1 MKVIPDLIGDL
12 NKTERTKPIR
22 SEATKRGNVNYCICM
37 NAPAICTDYIYIE
50 IRDNIHNMQV
60 LKFGGT
66 SVANAENMSKVV
78 DIVTKAV
85 DRDRTILVLSAISGC
100 TDALIKIG
108 TLASE
113 RDESYKT
120 LIDGLQTRH
129 HDIIKA
135 FLPVEKQEDSIEVCD
150 SLFDSLRSIAQGV
163 YLLGELSPAS
173 LDAIQSFGELWSTK
187 IMATKLA
194 SIGIATKWVDS
205 RQIVRTVAKG
215 DKNVTDVQ
223 KTYSRVN
230 EMVEDNNVTQ
240 LFILPGFIASD
251 RLGRTT
257 TLGRGGSDYT
267 ASLLA
272 VGCKAR
278 ILEIWTD
285 VPGMMTSNPK
295 VVPTARTI
303 SNISYKA
310 ALELSHFGAKVIYPP
325 TIQPV
330 VAEGIPIYIKDT
342 FHPEAAGTLIEKHPP
357 RSKDKLIGISNSD
370 NIALLSLEGSGMVGI
385 PGFSSRLFETLS
397 QNDINIIL
405 ITQASSVHTM
415 CIAVSEKDA
424 EKAREAADRCFAY
437 EISLG
442 KLNPLKVEKGYSIVC
457 LVGDDVLNQTGA
469 TGRMLAALGRNSIPV
484 RATAQGSSE
493 RNISA
498 IIASEDAEAAIRTI
512 HNEFFDRRSGKEIH
526 LFIAGYGTVGKALVD
541 IIAKNRE
548 KIEKRTGR
556 RLHVCGL
563 SNSRRFIL
571 DKNGLSL
578 DNIKD
583 RLAAGESSAD
593 EAYFTRLA
601 TLSLENS
608 VFVDC
613 TASADIAFKYMNL
626 FKKGY
631 SVVACNKITF
641 SLPYVRYAALKEAAI
656 EIGATLRYET
666 TVGAA
671 LPILES
677 ISRSVHSGDE
687 ILRIEAVLSGTL
699 NYIFS
704 NYAGGEGGT
713 FAEVV
718 KKAQDA
724 GYTEPDP
731 RLDLSGRD
739 VLRKLLILSR
749 EAGIPLDEKDV
760 EQTPILGPEFFE
772 GDVEEFYRK
781 LAENEETFAARY
793 REAAD
798 KGLRQRFV
806 ATLVKDEDAPL
817 GYRACIGLEAVAPE
831 HPLFSLSGTDNCAI
845 IRTDFYPSPL
855 VVQGA
860 GAGAYQTA
868 SGVLNDIIV

>member
-1 MKVIPDLIGDL
+1 
-12 NKTERTKPIR
+12 
-22 SEATKRGNVNYCICM
+22 
-37 NAPAICTDYIYIE
+37 
-50 IRDNIHNMQV
+50 MQV
-60 LKFGGT
+60 MKFGGT

-78 DIVTKAV
+78 DIVSKAV
-85 DRDRTILVLSAISGC
+85 DRDRTILVSSAISGC
-100 TDALIKIG
+100 TDTLIKIG
-108 TLASE
+108 IRASE

-120 LIDGLQTRH
+120 LIDELQKKH
-129 HDIIKA
+129 HDIIKEL
-135 FLPVEKQEDSIEVCD
+135 LPLEKHEESREVCD
-150 SLFDSLRSIAQGV
+150 SLFDSLRGIAQGV
-163 YLLGELSPAS
+163 CLLGELSPAS
-173 LDAIQSFGELWSTK
+173 LDAIQSFGEMWSTK
-187 IMATKLA
+187 ILATKLA

-205 RQIVRTVAKG
+205 RSIIRTVPKG
-215 DKNVTDVQ
+215 GKNVVDIQ
-223 KTYSRVN
+223 KTYFKVN
-230 EMVEDNNVTQ
+230 EMVEKNPITQ
-240 LFILPGFIASD
+240 LFVVPGFIASD
-251 RLGRTT
+251 KEGRTT

-267 ASLLA
+267 ASLFA

-342 FHPEAAGTLIEKHPP
+342 FIPDAFGTLIEKNPP

-415 CIAVSEKDA
+415 SIAVSEKDA
-424 EKAREAADRCFAY
+424 EKAKDAADKCFAY

-442 KLNPLKVEKGYSIVC
+442 KLNPLKAEKGFSIVC
-457 LVGDDVLNQTGA
+457 LVGDDVLNQSGT
-469 TGRMLAALGRNSIPV
+469 TGRMLAALGRHSIPV

-493 RNISA
+493 RNVSIIISSKDANEA
-498 IIASEDAEAAIRTI
+498 ILHIP
-512 HNEFFDRRSGKEIH
+512 NEFFDKKAGTDIN
-526 LFIAGYGTVGKALVD
+526 LFIAGFGVVGRALVD
-541 IIAKNRE
+541 IIAKNGE
-548 KIEKRTGR
+548 KIAERTGK

-563 SNSRRFIL
+563 SNSRKYVVSRQGL
-571 DKNGLSL
+571 DISDPVAL
-578 DNIKD
+578 
-583 RLAAGESSAD
+583 LANGESAAD
-593 EAYFTRLA
+593 EAYFETLA
-601 TLSLENS
+601 NLTLENS
-608 VFVDC
+608 IFVDC
-613 TASADIAFKYMNL
+613 TGSSDIAYKYMNL

-641 SLPYVRYAALKEAAI
+641 SAPYQQYAALKNSALENNAS
-656 EIGATLRYET
+656 LRYET

-677 ISRSVHSGDE
+677 ISRSVNSGDE

-718 KKAQDA
+718 RRAQDA

-739 VLRKLLILSR
+739 VLRKLIILSR
-749 EAGIPLDEKDV
+749 EAGVPLDEKDV
-760 EQTPILGPEFFE
+760 EISPILGPEFFE
-772 GDVEEFYRK
+772 GKVPVFYQM
-781 LAENEETFAARY
+781 LADNEEMFAARY
-793 REAAD
+793 HEAAD

-806 ATLVKDEDAPL
+806 ASLVKDADSPL
-817 GYRACIGLEAVAPE
+817 GYEAKIGLEAVAE
-831 HPLFSLSGTDNCAI
+831 GHPLYSLCGTDNAAI
-845 IRTDFYPSPL
+845 IKTDFYPSPL
-855 VVQGA
+855 VIQGA

-868 SGVLNDIIV
+868 SGVLNDILM

>member
-1 MKVIPDLIGDL
+1 
-12 NKTERTKPIR
+12 
-22 SEATKRGNVNYCICM
+22 
-37 NAPAICTDYIYIE
+37 
-50 IRDNIHNMQV
+50 MQV

-66 SVANAENMSKVV
+66 SVANAEAIQKVV
-78 DIVTKAV
+78 EITSKSV
-85 DRDRTILVLSAISGC
+85 DRDRTILVVSAIRGC
-100 TDALIKIG
+100 TDSLVRIG
-108 TLASE
+108 NLASE
-113 RDESYKT
+113 RDESYKDV
-120 LIDGLQTRH
+120 IDDLQRQH
-129 HDIIKA
+129 HQIIKEL
-135 FLPVEKQEDSIEVCD
+135 LPVEKHDESREVCD

-163 YLLGELSPAS
+163 YLLGELSPTS
-173 LDAIQSFGELWSTK
+173 LDAIQGFGELWSSK
-187 IMATKLA
+187 IIATKLA

-205 RQIVRTVAKG
+205 RQIIRTICNNN
-215 DKNVTDVQ
+215 KNVVDIQ

-230 EMVEDNNVTQ
+230 AMIENNPITQ
-240 LFILPGFIASD
+240 LFVMPGFIASD
-251 RLGRTT
+251 KQGRTT
-257 TLGRGGSDYT
+257 TLGRGGSDYS
-267 ASLLA
+267 ASLFA

-278 ILEIWTD
+278 ALEIWTD

-330 VAEGIPIYIKDT
+330 VAEGIPIYVKNT
-342 FHPEAAGTLIEKHPP
+342 FDPQAYGTLIEKNPP
-357 RSKDKLIGISNSD
+357 RSKDSVIGISNSD

-397 QNDINIIL
+397 QNNINIIL

-442 KLNPLKVEKGYSIVC
+442 KLNPLKVEKGFSIVC
-457 LVGDDVLNQTGA
+457 LVGDDVLNQSGS
-469 TGRMLAALGRNSIPV
+469 TGRMLAALGNNSIPV

-493 RNISA
+493 RNVSVIISSA
-498 IIASEDAEAAIRTI
+498 DTDAAIRTI
-512 HNEFFDRRSGKEIH
+512 HNEFFDRRSGKDIH
-526 LFIAGYGTVGKALVD
+526 LFIAGYGVVGKALVD

-563 SNSRRFIL
+563 ANSRRFIL

-578 DNIKD
+578 ENIAEQLNNGD
-583 RLAAGESSAD
+583 SSAD
-593 EAYFTRLA
+593 EAYFNQLA
-601 TLSLENS
+601 TLTLENS

-641 SLPYVRYAALKEAAI
+641 SSPYKQYAALKEAAI

-687 ILRIEAVLSGTL
+687 IVRIEAVLSGTL

-718 KKAQDA
+718 KRAQDA

-749 EAGIPLDEKDV
+749 EAGVGIDEKDV
-760 EQTPILGPEFFE
+760 EISSILPEEFFE
-772 GDVEEFYRK
+772 GDVDAFYAK
-781 LAENEETFAARY
+781 LAENEAMFAARY
-793 REAAD
+793 NEAAS

-806 ATLVKDEDAPL
+806 ASLVKDTESSF
-817 GYRACIGLEAVAPE
+817 GYRAKIGLECVDAA
-831 HPLFSLSGTDNCAI
+831 HPLYSLCGTDNAALI
-845 IRTDFYPSPL
+845 QTDFYPSPL

-868 SGVLNDIIV
+868 SGVLNDIIM

>member
-1 MKVIPDLIGDL
+1 
-12 NKTERTKPIR
+12 
-22 SEATKRGNVNYCICM
+22 
-37 NAPAICTDYIYIE
+37 
-50 IRDNIHNMQV
+50 MQV
-60 LKFGGT
+60 LKFGGS
-66 SVANAENMSKVV
+66 SVSDAANMSKVV
-78 DIVTKAV
+78 EIVTKAV
-85 DRDRTILVLSAISGC
+85 DRDRTILVASAISGC
-100 TDALIKIG
+100 TDTLIRIG
-108 TLASE
+108 NLAAD
-113 RDESYKT
+113 RDESYKE
-120 LIDGLQTRH
+120 LISGLQARH
-129 HDIIKA
+129 HEIIRSL
-135 FLPVEKQEDSIEVCD
+135 LPMEKQEESTEVCD

-163 YLLGELSPAS
+163 CLLGELSPAS

-187 IMATKLA
+187 ILATKLA
-194 SIGIATKWVDS
+194 SIGIATKWIDS
-205 RQIVRTVAKG
+205 RKIIRTVAKG
-215 DKNVTDVQ
+215 DKNVVDVQ
-223 KTYSRVN
+223 KTYYRVN
-230 EMVEDNNVTQ
+230 EMVENNPITQ
-240 LFILPGFIASD
+240 LFVLPGFIASD
-251 RLGRTT
+251 KQGRTT

-267 ASLLA
+267 ASLYA

-330 VAEGIPIYIKDT
+330 VAEGIPIYVKNT
-342 FHPEAAGTLIEKHPP
+342 FDPEAHGTLIEKNPP

-424 EKAREAADRCFAY
+424 EKAKEAADRCFAY

-442 KLNPLKVEKGYSIVC
+442 KLNPLKVEKGFSIVC

-493 RNISA
+493 RNISV
-498 IIASEDAEAAIRTI
+498 IISSSDAEAAIRTI
-512 HNEFFDRRSGKEIH
+512 HNEFFDKRSGKDIN
-526 LFIAGYGTVGKALVD
+526 LFIAGFGTVGRALVD
-541 IIAKNRE
+541 IIAKNRD
-548 KIEKRTGR
+548 KIAARTGR

-563 SNSRRFIL
+563 SNSRRFIIDKHGL
-571 DKNGLSL
+571 DLNDIKTQL
-578 DNIKD
+578 DN
-583 RLAAGESSAD
+583 GTSSAD
-593 EAYFTRLA
+593 EAYFTQLA

-641 SLPYVRYAALKEAAI
+641 SSPYKQYAALKEAAI

-718 KKAQDA
+718 KRAQDA

-739 VLRKLLILSR
+739 VLRKLIILSR
-749 EAGIPLDEKDV
+749 EAGVGIDEKDV
-760 EQTPILGPEFFE
+760 EISPILGEEFFE
-772 GDVEEFYRK
+772 GDVASFYEK
-781 LAENEETFAARY
+781 LAQNEEMFAERY
-793 REAAD
+793 AEAAS

-806 ATLVKDEDAPL
+806 ASLVKDADAPF
-817 GYRACIGLEAVAPE
+817 GYRAKIGLESIDSS
-831 HPLFSLSGTDNCAI
+831 HPLFNLCGTDNAALI
-845 IRTDFYPSPL
+845 QTDFYPSPL
-855 VVQGA
+855 VIQGA

-868 SGVLNDIIV
+868 SGVLNDIII

>member
-1 MKVIPDLIGDL
+1 M
-12 NKTERTKPIR
+12 
-22 SEATKRGNVNYCICM
+22 
-37 NAPAICTDYIYIE
+37 
-50 IRDNIHNMQV
+50 
-60 LKFGGT
+60 
-66 SVANAENMSKVV
+66 
-78 DIVTKAV
+78 
-85 DRDRTILVLSAISGC
+85 
-100 TDALIKIG
+100 
-108 TLASE
+108 
-113 RDESYKT
+113 
-120 LIDGLQTRH
+120 
-129 HDIIKA
+129 
-135 FLPVEKQEDSIEVCD
+135 LPVEKQEESRETCD
-150 SLFDSLRSIAQGV
+150 SLFNSLRSIAQGV
-163 YLLGELSPAS
+163 FLLGELSPTS
-173 LDAIQSFGELWSTK
+173 LDAIQGFGEQWSSR
-187 IMATKLA
+187 IIATKLA

-205 RQIVRTVAKG
+205 RKIIRTVSKG
-215 DKNVTDVQ
+215 EKNTVDVQ
-223 KTYSRVN
+223 KTYFRTN
-230 EMVEDNNVTQ
+230 EMIESNPITQ
-240 LFILPGFIASD
+240 LFVMPGFIASD
-251 RLGRTT
+251 KQGRTT
-257 TLGRGGSDYT
+257 TLGRGGSDYS
-267 ASLLA
+267 ASLMA

-278 ILEIWTD
+278 ALEIWTD
-285 VPGMMTSNPK
+285 VPGMMTANPK

-330 VAEGIPIYIKDT
+330 VTEGIPIYVKNT
-342 FHPEAAGTLIEKHPP
+342 FDPQAHGTLIEKNPP
-357 RSKDKLIGISNSD
+357 RSKDSVIGISNSD

-442 KLNPLKVEKGYSIVC
+442 KLNPLKVEKGFSIVC
-457 LVGDDVLNQTGA
+457 LVGDDVLNQSGA
-469 TGRMLAALGRNSIPV
+469 TGRMLAALGNNSIPV

-493 RNISA
+493 KNISV
-498 IIASEDAEAAIRTI
+498 IISSHDTEAALRTI
-512 HNEFFDRRSGKEIH
+512 HNEFFDRRSGKDIH
-526 LFIAGYGTVGKALVD
+526 LFIAGYGVVGKALVD
-541 IIAKNRE
+541 IISKNRE

-571 DKNGLSL
+571 DKNGLPL
-578 DNIKD
+578 ENIAEQ
-583 RLAAGESSAD
+583 LADGHCSAD
-593 EAYFTRLA
+593 EAYFNQLA
-601 TLSLENS
+601 TLSMENS

-626 FKKGY
+626 FKRGY

-641 SLPYVRYAALKEAAI
+641 SLPYRQYAAVKEAAI

-718 KKAQDA
+718 KRAQDA

-749 EAGIPLDEKDV
+749 EAGVGIDETDV
-760 EQTPILGPEFFE
+760 EISSILPEDFFE
-772 GDVEEFYRK
+772 GDVEAFYAK
-781 LAENEETFAARY
+781 LAENEAMFAARY
-793 REAAD
+793 NEAAS

-806 ATLVKDEDAPL
+806 ASLVKDNGSPF
-817 GYRACIGLEAVAPE
+817 GYKAKIGLECVDAS
-831 HPLFSLSGTDNCAI
+831 HPLFSLCGTDNAALI
-845 IRTDFYPSPL
+845 QTDFYPSPL

-868 SGVLNDIIV
+868 SGVLNDIIM

>member
-1 MKVIPDLIGDL
+1 
-12 NKTERTKPIR
+12 
-22 SEATKRGNVNYCICM
+22 
-37 NAPAICTDYIYIE
+37 
-50 IRDNIHNMQV
+50 MQV
-60 LKFGGT
+60 LKFGGS
-66 SVANAENMSKVV
+66 SVADAANMSKVV

-85 DRDRTILVLSAISGC
+85 DRDRTILVASAISGC
-100 TDALIKIG
+100 TDTLIKIG
-108 TLASE
+108 TLASQ
-113 RDESYKT
+113 RDESYKE
-120 LIDGLQTRH
+120 LINGLQNRH
-129 HDIIKA
+129 HDIIHD
-135 FLPVEKQEDSIEVCD
+135 FLPREKQEESLEVCD
-150 SLFDSLRSIAQGV
+150 SLFDSLRSISQGV

-187 IMATKLA
+187 ILATKLA
-194 SIGIATKWVDS
+194 SIGIETKWIDS
-205 RQIVRTVAKG
+205 RDIIRTVAKG
-215 DKNVTDVQ
+215 EKNVVDIQ
-223 KTYSRVN
+223 KTYYRVN
-230 EMVEDNNVTQ
+230 EMVENNNQTQ
-240 LFILPGFIASD
+240 LFVLPGFIASD
-251 RLGRTT
+251 KQGRTT

-267 ASLLA
+267 ASLYA

-295 VVPTARTI
+295 IVPTARTI

-330 VAEGIPIYIKDT
+330 VAEGIPIYVKNT
-342 FHPEAAGTLIEKHPP
+342 FDPEAYGTLIEKHPP

-370 NIALLSLEGSGMVGI
+370 DIALLSLEGSGMVGI

-493 RNISA
+493 RNVSVIIS
-498 IIASEDAEAAIRTI
+498 SKDAEGAIKTI
-512 HNEFFDRRSGKEIH
+512 HNEFFDKRSGKDIN
-526 LFIAGYGTVGKALVD
+526 LFIAGFGTVGRALVD
-541 IIAKNRE
+541 IISKNRD
-548 KIEKRTGR
+548 KIAERTGR
-556 RLHVCGL
+556 RLHICGL
-563 SNSRRFIL
+563 SNSRKFII
-571 DKNGLSL
+571 DKNGLELS
-578 DNIKD
+578 NIKEQ
-583 RLAAGESSAD
+583 LENGQSSAD
-593 EAYFTRLA
+593 EAYFSQLG

-613 TASADIAFKYMNL
+613 TASADIAFKYMHL

-641 SLPYVRYAALKEAAI
+641 SSPYKQYAALKEAAI

-687 ILRIEAVLSGTL
+687 IIRIEAVLSGTL

-704 NYAGGEGGT
+704 NYAGGQGGT

-718 KKAQDA
+718 RRAQDA

-739 VLRKLLILSR
+739 VLRKLIILSR
-749 EAGIPLDEKDV
+749 EAGVGIDEKDV
-760 EQTPILGPEFFE
+760 EISPILGDEFFE
-772 GDVEEFYRK
+772 GDVDAFYAK
-781 LAENEETFAARY
+781 LAENEEMFAERY
-793 REAAD
+793 AEAAS
-798 KGLRQRFV
+798 KGLRQRFI
-806 ATLVKDEDAPL
+806 ASLVKDEQAPF
-817 GYRACIGLEAVAPE
+817 GYRAKIGLESVSTE
-831 HPLFSLSGTDNCAI
+831 HPLFNLCGTDNAALI
-845 IRTDFYPSPL
+845 QTDFYPSPL

-868 SGVLNDIIV
+868 SGVLNDIIM

>member
-1 MKVIPDLIGDL
+1 
-12 NKTERTKPIR
+12 
-22 SEATKRGNVNYCICM
+22 
-37 NAPAICTDYIYIE
+37 
-50 IRDNIHNMQV
+50 MQV

-66 SVANAENMSKVV
+66 SVANAEAIQQVV
-78 DIVTKAV
+78 EIVSRSV
-85 DRDRTILVLSAISGC
+85 DRDRTILVVSAIRGC
-100 TDALIKIG
+100 TDALIRIG
-108 TLASE
+108 NLASQ
-113 RDESYKT
+113 RDEAYKEV
-120 LIDGLQTRH
+120 IDSLQKQH
-129 HDIIKA
+129 HQIIKEV
-135 FLPVEKQEDSIEVCD
+135 LPVEKQEESRETCD
-150 SLFDSLRSIAQGV
+150 SLFNSLRSIAQGV
-163 YLLGELSPAS
+163 FLLGELSPTS
-173 LDAIQSFGELWSTK
+173 LDAIQGFGEQWSSR
-187 IMATKLA
+187 IIATKLA

-205 RQIVRTVAKG
+205 RKIIRTVSKG
-215 DKNVTDVQ
+215 EKNAVDVQ
-223 KTYSRVN
+223 KTYSRIN
-230 EMVEDNNVTQ
+230 EMIESNPITQ
-240 LFILPGFIASD
+240 LFVMPGFIASD
-251 RLGRTT
+251 KQGRTT
-257 TLGRGGSDYT
+257 TLGRGGSDYS
-267 ASLLA
+267 ASLMA

-278 ILEIWTD
+278 ALEIWTD
-285 VPGMMTSNPK
+285 VPGMMTANPK

-330 VAEGIPIYIKDT
+330 VTEGIPIYVKNT
-342 FHPEAAGTLIEKHPP
+342 FDPQAYGTLIEKNPP
-357 RSKDKLIGISNSD
+357 RSKDSVIGISNSD

-397 QNDINIIL
+397 QNDINLIL

-442 KLNPLKVEKGYSIVC
+442 KLNPLKVEKGFSIVC
-457 LVGDDVLNQTGA
+457 LVGDDVLNQSGA
-469 TGRMLAALGRNSIPV
+469 TGRMLAALGNNSIPV

-493 RNISA
+493 KNISV
-498 IIASEDAEAAIRTI
+498 IISSHDTEAALRTI
-512 HNEFFDRRSGKEIH
+512 HNEFFDRRSGKDIH
-526 LFIAGYGTVGKALVD
+526 LFIAGYGVVGKALVD
-541 IIAKNRE
+541 IISKNRE

-571 DKNGLSL
+571 DKNGLPL
-578 DNIKD
+578 ENIAEQ
-583 RLAAGESSAD
+583 LAEGHCSAD
-593 EAYFTRLA
+593 EAYFNQLA
-601 TLSLENS
+601 TLSMENS

-626 FKKGY
+626 FKRGY

-641 SLPYVRYAALKEAAI
+641 SLPYRQYAAVKEAAI

-687 ILRIEAVLSGTL
+687 ILLIEAVLSGTL

-718 KKAQDA
+718 KRAQDA

-749 EAGIPLDEKDV
+749 EAGVGIDEKDV
-760 EQTPILGPEFFE
+760 EISSILPEDFFE
-772 GDVEEFYRK
+772 GDVEAFYAK
-781 LAENEETFAARY
+781 LAENEAMFAARY
-793 REAAD
+793 NEAAS

-806 ATLVKDEDAPL
+806 ASLVKDNGSPF
-817 GYRACIGLEAVAPE
+817 GYKAKIGLECVDAS
-831 HPLFSLSGTDNCAI
+831 HPLFSLCGTDNAALI
-845 IRTDFYPSPL
+845 QTDFYPSPL

-868 SGVLNDIIV
+868 SGVLNDIIM

>member
-1 MKVIPDLIGDL
+1 
-12 NKTERTKPIR
+12 
-22 SEATKRGNVNYCICM
+22 
-37 NAPAICTDYIYIE
+37 
-50 IRDNIHNMQV
+50 MQV
-60 LKFGGT
+60 LKFGGS
-66 SVANAENMSKVV
+66 SVANAQNMAKVI

-85 DRDRTILVLSAISGC
+85 DRDRTILVSSAISGC
-100 TDALIKIG
+100 TDTLIKIG

-113 RDESYKT
+113 RDENYKT
-120 LIDGLQTRH
+120 LIDELQARH
-129 HDIIKA
+129 HEIIDS
-135 FLPVEKQEDSIEVCD
+135 FLPVEKQAESKEVCD
-150 SLFDSLRSIAQGV
+150 GLFDSLRSIAQGV

-187 IMATKLA
+187 ILATKLA
-194 SIGIATKWVDS
+194 SIGIATKWIDS
-205 RQIVRTVAKG
+205 RQIIRTIAKG
-215 DKNVTDVQ
+215 DKNVVDIQ
-223 KTYSRVN
+223 KTYFRVN
-230 EMVEDNNVTQ
+230 EMVETNPITQ
-240 LFILPGFIASD
+240 LFVLPGFIASD
-251 RLGRTT
+251 KQGRTT

-267 ASLLA
+267 AALYA

-330 VAEGIPIYIKDT
+330 VAEGIPIYVKNT
-342 FHPEAAGTLIEKHPP
+342 FEPEAHGTLIEKHPP
-357 RSKDKLIGISNSD
+357 RSKDSVIGISNSD

-424 EKAREAADRCFAY
+424 EKAREAADKCFAY

-442 KLNPLKVEKGYSIVC
+442 KLNPLKVEKGFSIVC

-493 RNISA
+493 RNISV
-498 IIASEDAEAAIRTI
+498 IISSEDAEGAIKTI
-512 HNEFFDRRSGKEIH
+512 HNEFFDRRSGKDIN
-526 LFIAGYGTVGKALVD
+526 LFIAGFGTVGRALVD
-541 IIAKNRE
+541 IIAKNRD
-548 KIEKRTGR
+548 KIAARTGR
-556 RLHVCGL
+556 RLRICGL
-563 SNSRRFIL
+563 SNSRRFII
-571 DKNGLSL
+571 DKNGLDLNDIKAQL
-578 DNIKD
+578 DNGIS
-583 RLAAGESSAD
+583 AAD
-593 EAYFTRLA
+593 EAYFTHLA

-626 FKKGY
+626 FKRGY

-641 SLPYVRYAALKEAAI
+641 SLPYRQYAALKEAAI

-687 ILRIEAVLSGTL
+687 IVRIEAVLSGTL

-718 KKAQDA
+718 KRAQDA

-749 EAGIPLDEKDV
+749 EAGVPLDEKDV
-760 EQTPILGPEFFE
+760 QISPILGEEFFE
-772 GDVEEFYRK
+772 GDVEAFYAK
-781 LAENEETFAARY
+781 LAENEAVFAARY
-793 REAAD
+793 NEAAT

-806 ATLVKDEDAPL
+806 ASLVKDETSEL
-817 GYRACIGLEAVAPE
+817 GYKAKIGLENVE
-831 HPLFSLSGTDNCAI
+831 ESHPLFTLSGTDNCAI
-845 IRTDFYPSPL
+845 IQTEFYPSPL

-868 SGVLNDIIV
+868 SGVLNDIIM

>member
-1 MKVIPDLIGDL
+1 
-12 NKTERTKPIR
+12 
-22 SEATKRGNVNYCICM
+22 
-37 NAPAICTDYIYIE
+37 
-50 IRDNIHNMQV
+50 MQV

-66 SVANAENMSKVV
+66 SVADASSMSQVV

-85 DRDRTILVLSAISGC
+85 DRDRTILVASAISGC
-100 TDALIKIG
+100 TDTLIKIG
-108 TLASE
+108 NLAAE
-113 RDESYKT
+113 RDESYKE
-120 LIDGLQTRH
+120 LINSLQTRH
-129 HDIIKA
+129 HEIIRDL
-135 FLPVEKQEDSIEVCD
+135 LPIEKQDDSKEVCD
-150 SLFDSLRSIAQGV
+150 TLFDSLRSIAQGV

-173 LDAIQSFGELWSTK
+173 LDAIQAFGELWSTK
-187 IMATKLA
+187 ILATKLA
-194 SIGIATKWVDS
+194 SIGIATKWIDS
-205 RQIVRTVAKG
+205 REIVRTLNKNG
-215 DKNVTDVQ
+215 KNVVDIQ
-223 KTYSRVN
+223 KTYFRIN
-230 EMVEDNNVTQ
+230 EMVESNQVTQ
-240 LFILPGFIASD
+240 LFVLPGFIASD
-251 RLGRTT
+251 KQGRTT

-267 ASLLA
+267 ASLYA

-330 VAEGIPIYIKDT
+330 VAEGIPIYIKNT
-342 FHPEAAGTLIEKHPP
+342 FDPEAGGTMIEKNPP

-424 EKAREAADRCFAY
+424 EKAKEAADRCFAY

-442 KLNPLKVEKGYSIVC
+442 KLNPLKVEKGFSIVC

-493 RNISA
+493 RNISV
-498 IIASEDAEAAIRTI
+498 IISSSDSEAAIRTI
-512 HNEFFDRRSGKEIH
+512 HNEFFDKRSGKDIN
-526 LFIAGYGTVGKALVD
+526 LFIAGYGVVGKALVD
-541 IIAKNRE
+541 IIAKNRK
-548 KIEKRTGR
+548 KIESRTGR

-563 SNSRRFIL
+563 SNSRKFIIDKHGL
-571 DKNGLSL
+571 DLE
-578 DNIKD
+578 NIKEQ
-583 RLAAGESSAD
+583 LSNGENAAD
-593 EAYFTRLA
+593 EAYFTQLA
-601 TLSLENS
+601 TLSMENS

-613 TASADIAFKYMNL
+613 TASADIAFKYMHL

-641 SLPYVRYAALKEAAI
+641 SSPYRQYAALKEAAI

-687 ILRIEAVLSGTL
+687 IIRIEAVLSGTL

-718 KKAQDA
+718 RRAQDA

-749 EAGIPLDEKDV
+749 EAGVPLDEKDV
-760 EQTPILGPEFFE
+760 QISPILGDEFFE
-772 GDVEEFYRK
+772 GDVDAFYVK
-781 LAENEETFAARY
+781 LAENEEMFAARY
-793 REAAD
+793 NDAAS
-798 KGLRQRFV
+798 KSLRQRFV
-806 ATLVKDEDAPL
+806 ASLVKDDESSF
-817 GYRACIGLEAVAPE
+817 GYRAKIGLESISDE
-831 HPLFSLSGTDNCAI
+831 HPLFNLCGTDNAALI
-845 IRTDFYPSPL
+845 QTDFYPSPL
-855 VVQGA
+855 VIQGA

-868 SGVLNDIIV
+868 SGVLNDILM

>member
-1 MKVIPDLIGDL
+1 
-12 NKTERTKPIR
+12 
-22 SEATKRGNVNYCICM
+22 
-37 NAPAICTDYIYIE
+37 
-50 IRDNIHNMQV
+50 MQV

-66 SVANAENMSKVV
+66 SVANAEAIQQVV
-78 DIVTKAV
+78 EIVSRSV
-85 DRDRTILVLSAISGC
+85 DRDRTILVVSAIRGC
-100 TDALIKIG
+100 TDALIRIG
-108 TLASE
+108 NLASQ
-113 RDESYKT
+113 RDEAYKEV
-120 LIDGLQTRH
+120 IDSLQKQH
-129 HDIIKA
+129 HQIIKEV
-135 FLPVEKQEDSIEVCD
+135 LPVEKQEESRETCD
-150 SLFDSLRSIAQGV
+150 SLFNSLRSIAQGV
-163 YLLGELSPAS
+163 FLLGELSPTS
-173 LDAIQSFGELWSTK
+173 LDAIQGFGEQWSSR
-187 IMATKLA
+187 IIATKLA

-205 RQIVRTVAKG
+205 RKIIRTVSKG
-215 DKNVTDVQ
+215 EKNTVDVQ
-223 KTYSRVN
+223 KTYSRIN
-230 EMVEDNNVTQ
+230 EMIESNPITQ
-240 LFILPGFIASD
+240 LFVMPGFIASD
-251 RLGRTT
+251 KQGRTT
-257 TLGRGGSDYT
+257 TLGRGGSDYS
-267 ASLLA
+267 ASLMA

-278 ILEIWTD
+278 ALEIWTD
-285 VPGMMTSNPK
+285 VPGMMTANPK

-330 VAEGIPIYIKDT
+330 VTEGIPIYVKNT
-342 FHPEAAGTLIEKHPP
+342 FDPQAYGTLIEKNPP
-357 RSKDKLIGISNSD
+357 RSKDSVIGISNSD

-442 KLNPLKVEKGYSIVC
+442 KLNPLKVEKGFSIVC
-457 LVGDDVLNQTGA
+457 LVGDDVLNQSGA
-469 TGRMLAALGRNSIPV
+469 TGRMLAALGNNSIPV

-493 RNISA
+493 KNISV
-498 IIASEDAEAAIRTI
+498 IISSHDTEAALRTI
-512 HNEFFDRRSGKEIH
+512 HNEFFDKRSGKDIH
-526 LFIAGYGTVGKALVD
+526 LFIAGYGVVGKALVD
-541 IIAKNRE
+541 IISKNRE

-571 DKNGLSL
+571 DKNGLPL
-578 DNIKD
+578 ENIAEQ
-583 RLAAGESSAD
+583 LAEGHCSAD
-593 EAYFTRLA
+593 EAYFNQLA
-601 TLSLENS
+601 TLSMENS

-626 FKKGY
+626 FKRGY

-641 SLPYVRYAALKEAAI
+641 SLPYRQYAAVKEAAI

-718 KKAQDA
+718 KRAQDA

-749 EAGIPLDEKDV
+749 EAGVGIDEKDV
-760 EQTPILGPEFFE
+760 EISSILPEDFFE
-772 GDVEEFYRK
+772 GDVEAFYAK
-781 LAENEETFAARY
+781 LAENEAMFAARY
-793 REAAD
+793 NEAAS

-806 ATLVKDEDAPL
+806 ASLVKDNGSPF
-817 GYRACIGLEAVAPE
+817 GYKAKIGLECVDAS
-831 HPLFSLSGTDNCAI
+831 HPLFSLCGTDNAALI
-845 IRTDFYPSPL
+845 QTDFYPSPL

-868 SGVLNDIIV
+868 SGVLNDIIM

>member
-1 MKVIPDLIGDL
+1 
-12 NKTERTKPIR
+12 
-22 SEATKRGNVNYCICM
+22 
-37 NAPAICTDYIYIE
+37 
-50 IRDNIHNMQV
+50 MQV
-60 LKFGGT
+60 LKFGGS
-66 SVANAENMSKVV
+66 SVANAQNMSKVV
-78 DIVTKAV
+78 DIVIKAV
-85 DRDRTILVLSAISGC
+85 DRDRTILVTSAISGC
-100 TDALIKIG
+100 TDTLIKIG

-120 LIDGLQTRH
+120 LIDDLQKKH
-129 HDIIKA
+129 HDIINEL
-135 FLPVEKQEDSIEVCD
+135 LPREKQEESLEVCD
-150 SLFDSLRSIAQGV
+150 NLFDSLRSITQGV

-187 IMATKLA
+187 ILATKLA
-194 SIGIATKWVDS
+194 SIGIATKWIDS
-205 RQIVRTVAKG
+205 RQIIRTVAKG
-215 DKNVTDVQ
+215 DKNVVDIQ
-223 KTYSRVN
+223 KTYYRVN
-230 EMVEDNNVTQ
+230 EMVESNGITQ
-240 LFILPGFIASD
+240 LFVLPGFIASD
-251 RLGRTT
+251 KQGRTT

-267 ASLLA
+267 ASLYA

-310 ALELSHFGAKVIYPP
+310 AQELSHFGAKVIYPP

-330 VAEGIPIYIKDT
+330 VAEGIPIYIKNT
-342 FHPEAAGTLIEKHPP
+342 FDPEASGTLIEKNPP

-442 KLNPLKVEKGYSIVC
+442 KLNPLKVEKGFSIVC

-493 RNISA
+493 RNISV
-498 IIASEDAEAAIRTI
+498 IISSDDAEAAIRTI
-512 HNEFFDRRSGKEIH
+512 HNEFFDRRSGKDIN
-526 LFIAGYGTVGKALVD
+526 LFIAGFGTVGRALVD

-548 KIEKRTGR
+548 KIAARTGR
-556 RLHVCGL
+556 RLRICGL
-563 SNSRRFIL
+563 SNSRRFII
-571 DKNGLSL
+571 DKNGLDLNDIKTRL
-578 DNIKD
+578 DNGIS
-583 RLAAGESSAD
+583 AAD
-593 EAYFTRLA
+593 EAYFTHLA

-626 FKKGY
+626 FKRGY

-641 SLPYVRYAALKEAAI
+641 SLPYSQYASLKEAAI

-687 ILRIEAVLSGTL
+687 IIRIEAVLSGTL

-718 KKAQDA
+718 KRAQDA

-749 EAGIPLDEKDV
+749 EAGVPLDEQNV
-760 EQTPILGPEFFE
+760 EISPILGDEFFE
-772 GDVEEFYRK
+772 GDVDAFYAK
-781 LAENEETFAARY
+781 LAENEEMFAARY
-793 REAAD
+793 NEAAS

-806 ATLVKDEDAPL
+806 ASLIKDENSPL
-817 GYRACIGLEAVAPE
+817 GYRAKIGLEAVSAD
-831 HPLFSLSGTDNCAI
+831 HPLFNLNGTDNCAI

>member
-1 MKVIPDLIGDL
+1 
-12 NKTERTKPIR
+12 
-22 SEATKRGNVNYCICM
+22 
-37 NAPAICTDYIYIE
+37 
-50 IRDNIHNMQV
+50 MQV
-60 LKFGGT
+60 LKFGGS
-66 SVANAENMSKVV
+66 SVANAQNMSKVV
-78 DIVTKAV
+78 DIVIKAV
-85 DRDRTILVLSAISGC
+85 DRDRTILVASAISGC
-100 TDALIKIG
+100 TDTLIRIG

-120 LIDGLQTRH
+120 LIDELQKKH
-129 HDIIKA
+129 HDIINEL
-135 FLPVEKQEDSIEVCD
+135 LPREKQVESLEVCD
-150 SLFDSLRSIAQGV
+150 SLFDSLRSITQGV

-187 IMATKLA
+187 ILATKIA
-194 SIGIATKWVDS
+194 SIGIATKWIDS
-205 RQIVRTVAKG
+205 RSIIRTIAKG
-215 DKNVTDVQ
+215 DKNVVDVQ
-223 KTYSRVN
+223 KTYYRIN
-230 EMVEDNNVTQ
+230 EVVENDPVTQ
-240 LFILPGFIASD
+240 LFVLPGFIASD
-251 RLGRTT
+251 KQGRTT

-267 ASLLA
+267 ASLYA

-310 ALELSHFGAKVIYPP
+310 AQELSHFGAKVIYPP

-330 VAEGIPIYIKDT
+330 VAEGIPIYVKNT
-342 FHPEAAGTLIEKHPP
+342 FDPAAYGTLIEKNPP

-442 KLNPLKVEKGYSIVC
+442 KLNPLKVEKGFSIVC

-493 RNISA
+493 RNISV
-498 IIASEDAEAAIRTI
+498 IISSDDAEAAIRTI
-512 HNEFFDRRSGKEIH
+512 HNEFFDRRSGKDIN
-526 LFIAGYGTVGKALVD
+526 LFIAGFGTVGRALVD
-541 IIAKNRE
+541 IIAKNRD
-548 KIEKRTGR
+548 KIAERTGR

-563 SNSRRFIL
+563 SNSRRFIIDKHGL
-571 DKNGLSL
+571 DLTNIKEQL
-578 DNIKD
+578 DNGIS
-583 RLAAGESSAD
+583 AAD
-593 EAYFTRLA
+593 EAYFSNLA

-641 SLPYVRYAALKEAAI
+641 SLPYKQYAALKEAAI

-687 ILRIEAVLSGTL
+687 IIRIEAVLSGTL

-718 KKAQDA
+718 KRAQDA

-749 EAGIPLDEKDV
+749 EAGVALDEKDV
-760 EQTPILGPEFFE
+760 QISPILVDEFFE
-772 GDVEEFYRK
+772 GDVDAFYAK
-781 LAENEETFAARY
+781 LAENEEMFAARY
-793 REAAD
+793 NEAAS

-806 ATLVKDEDAPL
+806 ASLIKDENSPL
-817 GYRACIGLEAVAPE
+817 GYRAKTGLEAVSAD
-831 HPLFSLSGTDNCAI
+831 HPLFNLNGTDNCAI
-845 IRTDFYPSPL
+845 IQTDFYTSPL

-868 SGVLNDIIV
+868 SGVLNDIIM

>member
-1 MKVIPDLIGDL
+1 
-12 NKTERTKPIR
+12 
-22 SEATKRGNVNYCICM
+22 
-37 NAPAICTDYIYIE
+37 
-50 IRDNIHNMQV
+50 MQV
-60 LKFGGT
+60 LKFGGS
-66 SVANAENMSKVV
+66 SVADATNMSKVV
-78 DIVTKAV
+78 EIVTKAV
-85 DRDRTILVLSAISGC
+85 DRDRTILVSSAISGC
-100 TDALIKIG
+100 TDSLIRIG
-108 TLASE
+108 NLAAE
-113 RDESYKT
+113 RDESYKE
-120 LIDGLQTRH
+120 LINDLQARH
-129 HDIIKA
+129 HEIIRSL
-135 FLPVEKQEDSIEVCD
+135 LPMEKQEESLEVCD
-150 SLFDSLRSIAQGV
+150 GLFDSLRSIAQGV
-163 YLLGELSPAS
+163 CLLGELSPAS

-187 IMATKLA
+187 ILATKLA
-194 SIGIATKWVDS
+194 SIGIATKWIDS
-205 RQIVRTVAKG
+205 RKIIRTVAKG
-215 DKNVTDVQ
+215 EKNIVDIQ
-223 KTYSRVN
+223 KTNYRVN
-230 EMVEDNNVTQ
+230 EMVESNPITQ
-240 LFILPGFIASD
+240 LFVLPGFIASD
-251 RLGRTT
+251 KQGRTT

-267 ASLLA
+267 ASLYA

-330 VAEGIPIYIKDT
+330 VAEGIPIYVKNT
-342 FHPEAAGTLIEKHPP
+342 FDPEAHGTLIEKHPP

-424 EKAREAADRCFAY
+424 EKAKEAADRCFAY

-442 KLNPLKVEKGYSIVC
+442 KLNPLKVEKGFSIVC
-457 LVGDDVLNQTGA
+457 LVGDDVRNQTGE

-493 RNISA
+493 RNISV
-498 IIASEDAEAAIRTI
+498 IISSSDAEAAIRTI
-512 HNEFFDRRSGKEIH
+512 HNEFFDRRSGKDIN
-526 LFIAGYGTVGKALVD
+526 LFIAGFGTVGRALVD
-541 IIAKNRE
+541 IIAKNRD
-548 KIEKRTGR
+548 KIAARTGR

-563 SNSRRFIL
+563 SNSRRFIIDKHGL
-571 DKNGLSL
+571 DFNDIKTQL
-578 DNIKD
+578 DNGI
-583 RLAAGESSAD
+583 SSAD
-593 EAYFTRLA
+593 EAYFTQLA

-641 SLPYVRYAALKEAAI
+641 SSPYKQYAALKEAAI

-687 ILRIEAVLSGTL
+687 IIRIEAVLSGTL

-718 KKAQDA
+718 KRAQDA

-739 VLRKLLILSR
+739 VLRKLIILSR
-749 EAGIPLDEKDV
+749 EAGVGIDEKDV
-760 EQTPILGPEFFE
+760 DINPILGDEFFE
-772 GDVEEFYRK
+772 GDVEAFYAK
-781 LAENEETFAARY
+781 LAENEAMFAERY
-793 REAAD
+793 ADAAS
-798 KGLRQRFV
+798 KGLRQRFI
-806 ATLVKDEDAPL
+806 ASLVKDETAPF
-817 GYRACIGLEAVAPE
+817 GYRAKIGLESIDSS
-831 HPLFSLSGTDNCAI
+831 HPLFNLCGTDNAALI
-845 IRTDFYPSPL
+845 QTDFYPSPL
-855 VVQGA
+855 VIQGA

-868 SGVLNDIIV
+868 SGVLNAIII

>member
-1 MKVIPDLIGDL
+1 
-12 NKTERTKPIR
+12 
-22 SEATKRGNVNYCICM
+22 
-37 NAPAICTDYIYIE
+37 
-50 IRDNIHNMQV
+50 MQV
-60 LKFGGT
+60 LKFGGS
-66 SVANAENMSKVV
+66 SVADARNMSKVV
-78 DIVTKAV
+78 DIVTNAV
-85 DRDRTILVLSAISGC
+85 DRDRTILVASAISGC
-100 TDALIKIG
+100 TDTLIRIG
-108 TLASE
+108 TLASQ
-113 RDESYKT
+113 RDESYKG
-120 LIDGLQTRH
+120 LIDGLQQRH
-129 HDIIKA
+129 HVIIKD
-135 FLPVEKQEDSIEVCD
+135 FLPREKQEESLEICD
-150 SLFDSLRSIAQGV
+150 ALFDSLRSIAQGV
-163 YLLGELSPAS
+163 FLLGELSPAS
-173 LDAIQSFGELWSTK
+173 LDAIQGFGELWSTK
-187 IMATKLA
+187 ILATKLA
-194 SIGIATKWVDS
+194 SIGISTKWIDS
-205 RQIVRTVAKG
+205 RTVIRTIAKG
-215 DKNVTDVQ
+215 DKNIVDVQ

-230 EMVEDNNVTQ
+230 EMVENNPITQ
-240 LFILPGFIASD
+240 LFVLPGFIASD
-251 RLGRTT
+251 KQGRTT

-267 ASLLA
+267 ASLYA

-295 VVPTARTI
+295 TVPTARTI

-330 VAEGIPIYIKDT
+330 VTEGIPIYIKNT
-342 FHPEAAGTLIEKHPP
+342 FDPEGPGTLIEKNPP
-357 RSKDKLIGISNSD
+357 RSKDSVIGISNSD

-442 KLNPLKVEKGYSIVC
+442 KLNPLKVEKGFSIVC
-457 LVGDDVLNQTGA
+457 LVGDDVLNQSGA
-469 TGRMLAALGRNSIPV
+469 TGRMLAALGNNSIPV

-493 RNISA
+493 RNISV
-498 IIASEDAEAAIRTI
+498 IISSSDADAAIKTI
-512 HNEFFDRRSGKEIH
+512 HNEFFDRKSGKDIH
-526 LFIAGYGTVGKALVD
+526 LFIAGYGVVGKALVD
-541 IIAKNRE
+541 IISKNRD
-548 KIEKRTGR
+548 KIEERTGR

-563 SNSRRFIL
+563 ANSRRFVI
-571 DKNGLSL
+571 DKNGLAL
-578 DNIKD
+578 ENIAEL
-583 RLAAGESSAD
+583 LAEGESSAD
-593 EAYFTRLA
+593 EAYFTQLA
-601 TLSLENS
+601 TLTLENS

-626 FKKGY
+626 FKRGY

-641 SLPYVRYAALKEAAI
+641 SAPYKHYAALKSAAI
-656 EIGATLRYET
+656 EIGATLRFET

-704 NYAGGEGGT
+704 NYAGGIGGT

-718 KKAQDA
+718 KRAQDA

-749 EAGIPLDEKDV
+749 EAGVGIDEKDV
-760 EQTPILGPEFFE
+760 DVSPILPEEFFE
-772 GDVEEFYRK
+772 GDVEAFYAK
-781 LAENEETFAARY
+781 LAANEDMFAAQY
-793 REAAD
+793 KEAAAQ
-798 KGLRQRFV
+798 GLRQRFV
-806 ATLVKDEDAPL
+806 ASLVKDAEAPF
-817 GYRACIGLEAVAPE
+817 GYKARIGLERVEAA
-831 HPLFSLSGTDNCAI
+831 HPLYSLCGTDNAALI
-845 IRTDFYPSPL
+845 QTEFYPSPL

-868 SGVLNDIIV
+868 SGVLNDIIM

>member
-1 MKVIPDLIGDL
+1 
-12 NKTERTKPIR
+12 
-22 SEATKRGNVNYCICM
+22 
-37 NAPAICTDYIYIE
+37 
-50 IRDNIHNMQV
+50 MQV
-60 LKFGGT
+60 LKFGGS
-66 SVANAENMSKVV
+66 SVADAAAMSKVV

-85 DRDRTILVLSAISGC
+85 DRDRSILVVSAIKGC
-100 TDALIKIG
+100 TDTLIKIG
-108 TLASE
+108 NLASK
-113 RDESYKT
+113 RDESYKE
-120 LIDGLQTRH
+120 LISGLQEQH
-129 HDIIKA
+129 HQIISDL
-135 FLPVEKQEDSIEVCD
+135 LPREKQEESTEVCD
-150 SLFDSLRSIAQGV
+150 SLFNSLRSIAQGV

-173 LDAIQSFGELWSTK
+173 LDAIQSFGEIWSTK
-187 IMATKLA
+187 ILATKLA
-194 SIGIATKWVDS
+194 SIGIETKWMDS
-205 RQIVRTVAKG
+205 RKIIRTVAKG
-215 DKNVTDVQ
+215 DKNIVDAQ
-223 KTYSRVN
+223 KTYARVN
-230 EMVEDNNVTQ
+230 EMLEGNPATQ
-240 LFILPGFIASD
+240 LFVLPGFIASD
-251 RLGRTT
+251 KQGRTT

-267 ASLLA
+267 ASLYA

-330 VAEGIPIYIKDT
+330 VAEGIPIYVKNT
-342 FHPEAAGTLIEKHPP
+342 FAPEAEGTLIEKNPP
-357 RSKDKLIGISNSD
+357 RSKDKVIGISNSD

-415 CIAVSEKDA
+415 CIAVSENDA
-424 EKAREAADRCFAY
+424 ERAKEAADRCFAY

-442 KLNPLKVEKGYSIVC
+442 KLNPLKVEKGFSIVC
-457 LVGDDVLNQTGA
+457 LVGDDVLNQAGA
-469 TGRMLAALGRNSIPV
+469 TGRMLAALGRNSIRV

-493 RNISA
+493 RNISV
-498 IIASEDAEAAIRTI
+498 IISSKDTEAAIRTI
-512 HNEFFDRRSGKEIH
+512 HNEFFDKRSGKDIN
-526 LFIAGYGTVGKALVD
+526 LFIAGYGTVGRALVD

-548 KIEKRTGR
+548 KIAARTGR
-556 RLHVCGL
+556 RLHICGL
-563 SNSRRFIL
+563 ANSRKFIM
-571 DKNGLSL
+571 DKNGLDLNDIQEQLS
-578 DNIKD
+578 K
-583 RLAAGESSAD
+583 GQSSAD
-593 EAYFTRLA
+593 EAYFTQLG

-613 TASADIAFKYMNL
+613 TASADIAFKYMHL

-641 SLPYVRYAALKEAAI
+641 SLPYKQYAALKEAAI

-687 ILRIEAVLSGTL
+687 IIRIEAVLSGTL

-713 FAEVV
+713 FAQVV
-718 KKAQDA
+718 RRAQEA

-739 VLRKLLILSR
+739 VLRKLIILSR
-749 EAGIPLDEKDV
+749 EAGVGIDEQDV
-760 EQTPILGPEFFE
+760 EISSILGDEFFE
-772 GDVEEFYRK
+772 GDVEAFYKK
-781 LAENEETFAARY
+781 LEENEEMFAARY
-793 REAAD
+793 NEAAS
-798 KGLRQRFV
+798 KGLRQRFI
-806 ATLVKDEDAPL
+806 ASLVKDENAPF
-817 GYRACIGLEAVAPE
+817 GYKAKIGLESVSSE
-831 HPLFSLSGTDNCAI
+831 HPLFSLCGTDNAALI
-845 IRTDFYPSPL
+845 QTDFYPSPL

>member
-1 MKVIPDLIGDL
+1 M
-12 NKTERTKPIR
+12 
-22 SEATKRGNVNYCICM
+22 
-37 NAPAICTDYIYIE
+37 
-50 IRDNIHNMQV
+50 
-60 LKFGGT
+60 KFGGT
-66 SVANAENMSKVV
+66 SVANATNMSKVV
-78 DIVTKAV
+78 DIVSKAV
-85 DRDRTILVLSAISGC
+85 ERDRTILVSSAISGC
-100 TDALIKIG
+100 TDTLIKIG
-108 TLASE
+108 IRASE

-120 LIDGLQTRH
+120 LIDELQQKH
-129 HDIIKA
+129 HDIIKEL
-135 FLPVEKQEDSIEVCD
+135 LPLEKHEESREVCD
-150 SLFDSLRSIAQGV
+150 ALFDSLRGIAQGV
-163 YLLGELSPAS
+163 CLLGELSPAS

-187 IMATKLA
+187 ILATKLA
-194 SIGIATKWVDS
+194 SIGIATKWIDS
-205 RQIVRTVAKG
+205 RNIIRTLPKNGKNIV
-215 DKNVTDVQ
+215 DIQ
-223 KTYSRVN
+223 KTYFRVN
-230 EMVEDNNVTQ
+230 EMVEKNPITQ
-240 LFILPGFIASD
+240 LFVVPGFIASD
-251 RLGRTT
+251 KEGRTT

-267 ASLLA
+267 ASLYA

-342 FHPEAAGTLIEKHPP
+342 FQPEEFGTLIEKNPP
-357 RSKDKLIGISNSD
+357 RSKEKLIGISNSD

-397 QNDINIIL
+397 QNDVNIIL

-424 EKAREAADRCFAY
+424 EKAKDAADRCFAY

-442 KLNPLKVEKGYSIVC
+442 KLNPLKVEKGFSIVC
-457 LVGDDVLNQTGA
+457 LVGDDVLNQSGT
-469 TGRMLAALGRNSIPV
+469 TGRMLAALGRHSIPV

-493 RNISA
+493 RNVSIIISSKDANEA
-498 IIASEDAEAAIRTI
+498 ILHI
-512 HNEFFDRRSGKEIH
+512 HNEFFDKKAGKDIN
-526 LFIAGYGTVGKALVD
+526 LFIAGFGVVGRALVD
-541 IIAKNRE
+541 IIAKNGD
-548 KIEKRTGR
+548 KIAERTGK
-556 RLHVCGL
+556 RLNVCGL
-563 SNSRRFIL
+563 SNSRKFVVDRQGL
-571 DKNGLSL
+571 DISDPEAL
-578 DNIKD
+578 
-583 RLAAGESSAD
+583 LAGGESSAD
-593 EAYFTRLA
+593 EAYFETLA
-601 TLSLENS
+601 NLTLENS

-613 TASADIAFKYMNL
+613 TGSSDIAYKYMNL

-641 SLPYVRYAALKEAAI
+641 SAPYQQYAALKASALENNAS
-656 EIGATLRYET
+656 LRYET

-677 ISRSVHSGDE
+677 ISRSVNSGDE
-687 ILRIEAVLSGTL
+687 IIRIEAVLSGTL

-718 KKAQDA
+718 KRALDA

-739 VLRKLLILSR
+739 VLRKLIILSR
-749 EAGIPLDEKDV
+749 EAGVPLDEKDV
-760 EQTPILGPEFFE
+760 EISPILGPEFFE
-772 GDVEEFYRK
+772 GKVPEFYQM
-781 LAENEETFAARY
+781 LADNEAMFAARY
-793 REAAD
+793 HEAAD

-806 ATLVKDEDAPL
+806 ASLVKDSESPL
-817 GYRACIGLEAVAPE
+817 GYKAKIGLEAVAE
-831 HPLFSLSGTDNCAI
+831 GHPLYGLCGTDNAAI
-845 IRTDFYPSPL
+845 IKTDFYPSPL

-868 SGVLNDIIV
+868 SGVLNDILI

>member
-1 MKVIPDLIGDL
+1 
-12 NKTERTKPIR
+12 
-22 SEATKRGNVNYCICM
+22 
-37 NAPAICTDYIYIE
+37 
-50 IRDNIHNMQV
+50 MQV

-66 SVANAENMSKVV
+66 SVANAEAIQQVV
-78 DIVTKAV
+78 EIVSRSV
-85 DRDRTILVLSAISGC
+85 DRDRTILVVSAIRGC
-100 TDALIKIG
+100 TDALIRIG
-108 TLASE
+108 NLASQ
-113 RDESYKT
+113 RDEAYKEV
-120 LIDGLQTRH
+120 IDSLQKQH
-129 HDIIKA
+129 HQIIKEV
-135 FLPVEKQEDSIEVCD
+135 LPVEKQEESRETCD
-150 SLFDSLRSIAQGV
+150 SLFNSLRSIAQGV
-163 YLLGELSPAS
+163 FLLGELSPTS
-173 LDAIQSFGELWSTK
+173 LDAIQGFGEQWSSR
-187 IMATKLA
+187 IIATKLA

-205 RQIVRTVAKG
+205 RKIIRTVSKG
-215 DKNVTDVQ
+215 EKNAVDVQ
-223 KTYSRVN
+223 KTYSRIN
-230 EMVEDNNVTQ
+230 EMIESNPITQ
-240 LFILPGFIASD
+240 LFVMPGFIASD
-251 RLGRTT
+251 KQGRTT
-257 TLGRGGSDYT
+257 TLGRGGSDYS
-267 ASLLA
+267 ASLMA

-278 ILEIWTD
+278 ALEIWTD
-285 VPGMMTSNPK
+285 VPGMMTANPK

-330 VAEGIPIYIKDT
+330 VTEGIPIYVKNT
-342 FHPEAAGTLIEKHPP
+342 FDPQAHGTLIEKNPP
-357 RSKDKLIGISNSD
+357 RSKDSVIGISNSD

-442 KLNPLKVEKGYSIVC
+442 KLNPLKVEKGFSIVC
-457 LVGDDVLNQTGA
+457 LVGDDVLNQSGA
-469 TGRMLAALGRNSIPV
+469 TGRMLAALGSNSIPV

-493 RNISA
+493 KNISV
-498 IIASEDAEAAIRTI
+498 IISSQDTDAALRTI
-512 HNEFFDRRSGKEIH
+512 HNEFFDRRSGKDIH
-526 LFIAGYGTVGKALVD
+526 LFIAGYGVVGKALVD
-541 IIAKNRE
+541 IISKNRE

-571 DKNGLSL
+571 DKNGLPL
-578 DNIKD
+578 ENIAEQ
-583 RLAAGESSAD
+583 LADGHCSAD
-593 EAYFTRLA
+593 EAYFNQLA
-601 TLSLENS
+601 TLSMENS

-626 FKKGY
+626 FKRGY

-641 SLPYVRYAALKEAAI
+641 SLPYRQYAAVKEAAI

-718 KKAQDA
+718 KRAQDA

-749 EAGIPLDEKDV
+749 EAGVGIDETDV
-760 EQTPILGPEFFE
+760 EISSILPEDFFE
-772 GDVEEFYRK
+772 GDVDSFYAK
-781 LAENEETFAARY
+781 LAENEEMFAARY
-793 REAAD
+793 NEAAS

-806 ATLVKDEDAPL
+806 ASLVKDNGSPF
-817 GYRACIGLEAVAPE
+817 GYKAKIGLECVDAS
-831 HPLFSLSGTDNCAI
+831 HPLFSLCGTDNAALI
-845 IRTDFYPSPL
+845 QTDFYPSPL

-868 SGVLNDIIV
+868 SGVLNDIIM

>member
-1 MKVIPDLIGDL
+1 
-12 NKTERTKPIR
+12 
-22 SEATKRGNVNYCICM
+22 
-37 NAPAICTDYIYIE
+37 
-50 IRDNIHNMQV
+50 MQV

-66 SVANAENMSKVV
+66 SVANAEAIQQVV
-78 DIVTKAV
+78 EIVSRSV
-85 DRDRTILVLSAISGC
+85 DRDRTILVVSAIRGC
-100 TDALIKIG
+100 TDALIRIG
-108 TLASE
+108 NLASQ
-113 RDESYKT
+113 RDEAYKEV
-120 LIDGLQTRH
+120 IDSLQKQH
-129 HDIIKA
+129 HQIIKEV
-135 FLPVEKQEDSIEVCD
+135 LPVEKQEESRETCD
-150 SLFDSLRSIAQGV
+150 SLFNSLRSIAQGV
-163 YLLGELSPAS
+163 FLLGELSPTS
-173 LDAIQSFGELWSTK
+173 LDAIQGFGEQWSSR
-187 IMATKLA
+187 IIATKLA

-205 RQIVRTVAKG
+205 RKIIRTVSKG
-215 DKNVTDVQ
+215 EKNTVDVQ
-223 KTYSRVN
+223 KTYSRIN
-230 EMVEDNNVTQ
+230 EMIESNPITQ
-240 LFILPGFIASD
+240 LFVMPGFIASD
-251 RLGRTT
+251 KQGRTT
-257 TLGRGGSDYT
+257 TLGRGGSDYS
-267 ASLLA
+267 ASLMA

-278 ILEIWTD
+278 ALEIWTD
-285 VPGMMTSNPK
+285 VPGMMTANPK

-330 VAEGIPIYIKDT
+330 VTEGIPIYVKNT
-342 FHPEAAGTLIEKHPP
+342 FDPQAHGTLIEKNPP
-357 RSKDKLIGISNSD
+357 RSKDSVIGISNSD

-442 KLNPLKVEKGYSIVC
+442 KLNPLKVEKGFSIVC
-457 LVGDDVLNQTGA
+457 LVGDDVLNQSGA
-469 TGRMLAALGRNSIPV
+469 TGRMLAALGNNSIPV

-493 RNISA
+493 KNISV
-498 IIASEDAEAAIRTI
+498 IISSHDTDAALRTI
-512 HNEFFDRRSGKEIH
+512 HNEFFDRRSGKDIH
-526 LFIAGYGTVGKALVD
+526 LFIAGYGVVGKALVD
-541 IIAKNRE
+541 IISKNRE

-571 DKNGLSL
+571 DKNGLPL
-578 DNIKD
+578 ENIAEQ
-583 RLAAGESSAD
+583 LAEGHCSAD
-593 EAYFTRLA
+593 EAYFNQLA
-601 TLSLENS
+601 TLSMENS

-626 FKKGY
+626 FKRGY

-641 SLPYVRYAALKEAAI
+641 SLPYRQYAAVKEAAI

-718 KKAQDA
+718 KRAQDA

-749 EAGIPLDEKDV
+749 EAGVGIDETDV
-760 EQTPILGPEFFE
+760 EISSILPEDFFE
-772 GDVEEFYRK
+772 GDVEAFYEK
-781 LAENEETFAARY
+781 LAENEAMFAARY
-793 REAAD
+793 NEAAS

-806 ATLVKDEDAPL
+806 ASLVKDNGSPF
-817 GYRACIGLEAVAPE
+817 GYKAKIGLECVDAS
-831 HPLFSLSGTDNCAI
+831 HPLFSLCGTDNAALI
-845 IRTDFYPSPL
+845 QTDFYPSPL

-868 SGVLNDIIV
+868 SGVLNDIIM